1 MSKSN
6 LCTHG
11 PYTWS
16 YDTVI
21 KQVLPGGITLG
32 NVTWYTW
39 TTYRHQM
46 QSGCRQCEVQ
56 LDNVPKGILDLLPL
70 AVERGIIPTDSP
82 FYVPGSSMLY
92 QIVVKEPARIIDV
105 IAKYPG

>member
-21 KQVLPGGITLG
+21 KQVLPGGLTLG
-32 NVTWYTW
+32 NISWYTW
-39 TTYRHQM
+39 ATTRHQM
-46 QSGCRQCEVQ
+46 KSGCRKCDVQ
-56 LDNVPKGILDLLPL
+56 LDHVPKDTIDLLEY
-70 AVERGIIPTDSP
+70 AATRGLVFAHDGKWYTPDQASLFTQPWTMARATPT
-82 FYVPGSSMLY
+82 
-92 QIVVKEPARIIDV
+92 IRIE
-105 IAKYPG
+105 